1 MVTKAAVIRQVQGI
15 SLAGRTDSNH
25 WIVMD
30 GPEELGGSD
39 AGVRPKELV
48 LLALGGCTGSDVI
61 SILRKKRV
69 PVDDVEIHLTAEQA
83 EEHPQVLTK
92 VHVEFVFRG
101 EHIESK
107 DVERAIELSQTKYC
121 AVSAMLRKSVAITHS
136 YRIEPI
142 AVPASAPVSIG
153 AR

>member
-1 MVTKAAVIRQVQGI
+1 MATRTAEVRQVQGI

-30 GPEELGGSD
+30 GPKELGGSD

-48 LLALGGCTGSDVI
+48 LLALGGCTGSDVM

-69 PVDDVEIHLTAEQA
+69 SVDDVEIHLTADQA
-83 EEHPQVLTK
+83 EEHPQVFTK
-92 VHVEFVFRG
+92 IHVEFVFRG
-101 EHIESK
+101 EHIEST
-107 DVERAIELSQTKYC
+107 DVERAIELSETKYC
-121 AVSAMLRKSVAITHS
+121 AVSAMLKSSVAITHS
-136 YRIEPI
+136 YRIEPS
-142 AVPASAPVSIG
+142 AVPAPALVSVG